1 MSYIDY
7 EVEREC
13 GVSTSEDGKTL
24 FKIIW
29 KDESEWLSEEY
40 LNCEELIQ
48 EFWQANDGEKKYLK
62 KNTWYICILLT
73 YHRSIPKKLL
83 LLAEHEHSFKQ
94 DL

>member
-29 KDESEWLSEEY
+29 KGYPDESEWLSEDY
-40 LNCEELIQ
+40 LNCEELHVIQ
-48 EFWQANDGEKKYLK
+48 EF
-62 KNTWYICILLT
+62 
-73 YHRSIPKKLL
+73 
-83 LLAEHEHSFKQ
+83 
-94 DL
+94 